1 MELSRLV
8 NALKADLSAV
18 ADVGDETAADAA
30 NRLTVALQASIG
42 LRFLDALS
50 QAALELTAQLPD
62 GRIEVRLSGQDA
74 ELVYVGEEPEPTAS
88 AADEAHTA
96 RITLRLPE
104 ALKSA
109 LEQAAAAEGVSVN
122 TWIVRALQRGSAGPA
137 IRTSNRLK
145 GYARS

>member
-1 MELSRLV
+1 MELSRIV

-18 ADVGDETAADAA
+18 ADVGDEAAAEAA

-50 QAALELTAQLPD
+50 QAALELTAQLPE
-62 GRIEVRLSGQDA
+62 GRIEVRLSGQDP
-74 ELVYVGEEPEPTAS
+74 ELVYVGEEPEPAAA
-88 AADEAHTA
+88 AADEAYTA

-104 ALKSA
+104 GLKGS
-109 LEQAAAAEGVSVN
+109 LEKLAAAEGISLN

-137 IRTSNRLK
+137 VRTSNRLK

>member
-1 MELSRLV
+1 MELSRIV

-18 ADVGDETAADAA
+18 ADIGDETAAEAA

-50 QAALELTAQLPD
+50 EAALELTAQLPD
-62 GRIEVRLSGQDA
+62 GRIEVRLSGQDP
-74 ELVYVGEEPEPTAS
+74 ELVYVGEEPEPAAS

>member
-1 MELSRLV
+1 MELSRIV

-18 ADVGDETAADAA
+18 ADIGDETAAEAA

-50 QAALELTAQLPD
+50 EAALELTAQLPD
-62 GRIEVRLSGQDA
+62 GRIEVRLSGQDP
-74 ELVYVGEEPEPTAS
+74 ELVYVGEEPEPAAS

-109 LEQAAAAEGVSVN
+109 LEQAAAAEGVSLN

>member
-1 MELSRLV
+1 MELSRIV

-50 QAALELTAQLPD
+50 EAALELTAQLPD
-62 GRIEVRLSGQDA
+62 GRIEVRLSGQDP
-74 ELVYVGEEPEPTAS
+74 ELVYVGEEPEPAAS